1 MEEECG
7 GFSFVLSAFL
17 FVRSSPIYKGGR
29 TNAQEQICSAFVVSV
44 LIGHYRGFFRFI
56 LQENAHFK
64 TLKYFFQNI

>member
-29 TNAQEQICSAFVVSV
+29 TNAQEQVCSAISS
-44 LIGHYRGFFRFI
+44 
-56 LQENAHFK
+56 
-64 TLKYFFQNI
+64 